1 MAKDAAALR
10 KAMMD
15 FADEQQVLQEVLA
28 ELQGVCPTAAQR
40 MSVADCESRL
50 IRLANRIEDLATG
63 LSASAIEVRT
73 VLNGGEL

>member
-1 MAKDAAALR
+1 MAKDTADLR
-10 KAMMD
+10 KAIMD
-15 FADEQQVLQEVLA
+15 FVDEHEVLT
-28 ELQGVCPTAAQR
+28 ELQQALPVPAQR